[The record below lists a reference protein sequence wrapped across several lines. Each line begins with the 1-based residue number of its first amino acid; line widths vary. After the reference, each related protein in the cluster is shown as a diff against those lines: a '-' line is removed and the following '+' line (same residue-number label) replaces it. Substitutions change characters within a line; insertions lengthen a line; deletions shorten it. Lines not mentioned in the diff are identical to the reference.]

1 MRSGD
6 RPGLQN
12 RRAASTMLPV
22 CSTHTRFRHL
32 FSVIYANFLPCQ
44 SENLVLQPACSDR
57 NVISTKGTTRPAARE
72 ISVIRPSRMEH
83 PPN

>member
-1 MRSGD
+1 
-6 RPGLQN
+6 
-12 RRAASTMLPV
+12 
-22 CSTHTRFRHL
+22 
-32 FSVIYANFLPCQ
+32 VIYANFLPCQ